1 MVTNHCPNL
10 EDTPIGELCNRYKQ
24 EGVGIVELDAD
35 GEGVGIFLVPISQ
48 GFTLQEL
55 RKLVS
60 QEAQDEALVRRK
72 LITEEELEE
81 AMLEPFEEAPRQ
93 QRRIPWRVS

>member
-1 MVTNHCPNL
+1 M
-10 EDTPIGELCNRYKQ
+10 
-24 EGVGIVELDAD
+24 
-35 GEGVGIFLVPISQ
+35 PISQ

-55 RKLVS
+55 SKLVS

-72 LITEEELEE
+72 LMTEEELEE